1 MAEYK
6 LISADS
12 AHRRAAG
19 HVHQPLR
26 AEAAQPGAAHGTAQ
40 DADRP
45 GIRRLDA

>member
-12 AHRRAAG
+12 HIVEPPDMYTSRFDPKLRDRA
-19 HVHQPLR
+19 PR
-26 AEAAQPGAAHGTAQ
+26 HGTAQ

-45 GIRRLDA
+45 